1 MAEHLKI
8 EGIICSDDIKF
19 DIDKFTDEFIDWIE
33 SKGLYFGGGLTPLDS
48 DKKTEELQIGER
60 VVVQDMIDKRLNGR
74 KGYII
79 AIDRNVECPIVV
91 DLHIA
96 DDIFGK
102 YSFKR
107 ENLRSV

>member
-1 MAEHLKI
+1 MNEHLKI

-19 DIDKFTDEFIDWIE
+19 DVDKFTDEFIDWIE
-33 SKGLYFGGGLTPLDS
+33 SKGLYFGGGLMPLDN
-48 DKKTEELQIGER
+48 KTDLQTGQG
-60 VVVQDMIDKRLNGR
+60 VVVQGVSDEYLNGR
-74 KGYII
+74 KGYVID
-79 AIDRNVECPIVV
+79 IDRDLECPIEV
-91 DLHIA
+91 DLHIK